1 MQVDNRTHEQIASSV
16 REMASFIPDLIVKS
30 TVAIVG
36 ARAPAVTQIGSGTLI
51 AVADMRFIVTA
62 AHVIREAQR
71 RQYTIGVAGVGSDSL
86 TALTGQC
93 ILSVNSEGSNKDT
106 QDIAIYELD
115 ERQTSRLTGV
125 EFLLLGDVS
134 FEFNLDECLLVVT
147 GFPGIWST
155 QSTKVDEVIKSKIL
169 QYGTY
174 TFSGST
180 AALDGYDPQHHFLMQ
195 ATPTQ
200 LLDHAGSPTSFRTR
214 TGYPASFAQ
223 DLGGISGCSV
233 WRIGRLS
240 TPTEHWSQS
249 SCKLV
254 GVETGVFPSRGAIK
268 ATRWKAVA
276 SMLYHIYPKLR
287 PVIDL
292 HPELV

>member
-1 MQVDNRTHEQIASSV
+1 MQVDNRTHEQIANSV
-16 REMASFIPDLIVKS
+16 REMASFVPDLIVKS

-36 ARAPAVTQIGSGTLI
+36 AKAPVVTQIGSGTLI

-62 AHVIREAQR
+62 AHVIREAQQ
-71 RQYTIGVAGVGSDSL
+71 RQYTLGVAGSGNDSL

-93 ILSVNSEGSNKDT
+93 MLSAKSEESNKDT

-115 ERQTSRLTGV
+115 ERQVSRLTGA
-125 EFLLLGDVS
+125 EFLRLGDVS
-134 FEFNLDECLLVVT
+134 FDCNLDEFLLVVT

-155 QSTKVDEVIKSKIL
+155 QSTKDDEAIKSKIL

-174 TFSGST
+174 AFSGST

-200 LLDHAGSPTSFRTR
+200 LLDHEGAPTSFRTR

-233 WRIGRLS
+233 WRIGSLA
-240 TPTEHWSQS
+240 TPTEQWSKS
-249 SCKLV
+249 NCKLV

-287 PVIDL
+287 PAMDL